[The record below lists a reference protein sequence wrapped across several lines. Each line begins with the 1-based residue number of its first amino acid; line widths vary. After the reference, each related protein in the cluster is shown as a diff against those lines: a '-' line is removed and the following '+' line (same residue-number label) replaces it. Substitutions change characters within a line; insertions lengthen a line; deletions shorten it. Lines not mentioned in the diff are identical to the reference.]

1 MTQPPQWEPQPEKP
15 HGEQPPSGRPVPP
28 QQPPPHGQPGPPQP
42 PYSQSGP
49 PQQPPYGQQP
59 VYGQQPAHG
68 QQYGGQYPQP
78 TQGQPP
84 YGYPGAPTTSEERN
98 WGMGAHLGSFVAA
111 YVGLGLFAPMLVLL
125 VKGNDSAFIR
135 RHAVES
141 LNFQL
146 NALVYI
152 ILFVILAFVLIG
164 FVLLPIYALF
174 YLVVVILA
182 GIRASQCEEYR
193 YPLTIRV
200 IS

>member
-1 MTQPPQWEPQPEKP
+1 MTQPPQWEPQPEEP
-15 HGEQPPSGRPVPP
+15 HGEQPASGQPQPP
-28 QQPPPHGQPGPPQP
+28 QQPPYGQPDPPQ
-42 PYSQSGP
+42 
-49 PQQPPYGQQP
+49 PYGQQP

-78 TQGQPP
+78 TSSQPP
-84 YGYPGAPTTSEERN
+84 SGYPGAPTTSEERN

-164 FVLLPIYALF
+164 FVLLPIYGIF
-174 YLVVVILA
+174 YLIVVILA
-182 GIRASQCEEYR
+182 GVRASQGEEYR